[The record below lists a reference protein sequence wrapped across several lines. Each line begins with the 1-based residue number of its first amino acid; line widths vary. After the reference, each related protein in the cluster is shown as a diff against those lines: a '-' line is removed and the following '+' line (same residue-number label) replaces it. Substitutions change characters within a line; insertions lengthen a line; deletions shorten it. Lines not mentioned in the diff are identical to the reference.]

1 MRRADGGVDGRG
13 GGCGRRSGRRW
24 RLRPGEASTA
34 TGNEGGGCE
43 TRRRQV
49 PGGRGEGK
57 SGKEEEG
64 WRRLGGSPERVVEG
78 EIGNDGPGRRKGG
91 EIGGEEVV
99 RKRRLGGS
107 LERDVEVEL
116 EVEMME
122 VEAVLNSSSG
132 GGARAAAAAQRRR
145 RQR

>member
-1 MRRADGGVDGRG
+1 MTLARWEVSRAADRGRGRGGLGPLRGRVRRADGGADGRG

-24 RLRPGEASTA
+24 RLRLGEASTA

-43 TRRRQV
+43 TRRRRV

-91 EIGGEEVV
+91 EIVG
-99 RKRRLGGS
+99 RRLFG
-107 LERDVEVEL
+107 
-116 EVEMME
+116 
-122 VEAVLNSSSG
+122 SG
-132 GGARAAAAAQRRR
+132 GWEVRWRGRWRWSWRWR
-145 RQR
+145 